1 MTRPLRAIVLGAAA
15 GGGFPQ
21 WNSAGPGCLRARAGD
36 PAARPR
42 TQASL
47 AVSGDGGE
55 RWVVLNAAPD
65 IAAQIAATP
74 ALHPRPAPGRV
85 RHSPIGAVALTGA
98 EVDTIAGLLSL
109 RERHSFGLYAG
120 AKGLAALAENPI
132 FGVLDPALVP
142 RRELPLDR
150 AVEVADGQGA
160 PLGVAIEAFAVPG
173 KVALFQERGGADP
186 GRADAGETVGLRVAA
201 TGGAAGSLFFIPG
214 CATMT
219 PGLHARLSGAACVLF
234 DGTLFRDDE
243 MIAAGAG
250 QKTGARMGHMSI
262 AGPDGTLAAFA
273 GILVRRRILV
283 HINNTNPVLLT
294 DSAERAI
301 VEEAG
306 WEVAE
311 DGMEIA
317 L

>member
-1 MTRPLRAIVLGAAA
+1 MLRAIVLGAAA

-47 AVSGDGGE
+47 AVSADGR

-74 ALHPRPAPGRV
+74 ALHPAPAPGRI
-85 RHSPIGAVALTGA
+85 RHSPIAAVAITGA

-109 RERHSFGLYAG
+109 RERHGFGLYAG
-120 AKGLAALAENPI
+120 AKGLAALAANPI

-142 RRELPLDR
+142 RRELPLGR
-150 AVEVADGQGA
+150 PLALADGAGQS
-160 PLGVAIEAFAVPG
+160 LGLEVEAFAVPG
-173 KVALFQERGGADP
+173 KVALFQEIGGADP
-186 GRADAGETVGLRVAA
+186 GRADDGDTIGLRVAA
-201 TGGAAGSLFFIPG
+201 EGAAQSMLFIPG
-214 CATMT
+214 CAALT
-219 PGLHARLSGAACVLF
+219 PALRDRIAGAGCLFF

-243 MIAAGAG
+243 MILAGAG
-250 QKTGARMGHMSI
+250 PKTGQRMGHMSMQETI
-262 AGPDGTLAAFA
+262 AALDGLPI
-273 GILVRRRILV
+273 GRRIFIHV
-283 HINNTNPVLLT
+283 NNTNPALLA
-294 DSAERAI
+294 DSPERAA
-301 VEEAG
+301 VAAAG

-311 DGMEIA
+311 DGMEVVLA
-317 L
+317 